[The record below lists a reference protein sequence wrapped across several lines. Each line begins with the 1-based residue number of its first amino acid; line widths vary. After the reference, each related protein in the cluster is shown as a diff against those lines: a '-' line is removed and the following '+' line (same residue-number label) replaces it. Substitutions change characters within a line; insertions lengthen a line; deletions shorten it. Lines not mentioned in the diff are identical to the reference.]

1 MSSGQGGGGHSLA
14 FRVMR
19 LCRPALQVDLG
30 LRFDPGDLV
39 QGEDSYEEDHGLL
52 SGLDLRER
60 EGVYWKRTELERP
73 IDALGLS
80 GLLVLPQ
87 SFGWVFFSYSVALYY
102 RVRETGFQ
110 YFFRHEYSD
119 GKLRRSFHGCGPRNA
134 CRNAANSQ
142 NVVVNWESHET
153 LGFQL
158 LRMLHPRAA
167 QLHVW

>member
-39 QGEDSYEEDHGLL
+39 QGEDCYEEDHGLL
-52 SGLDLRER
+52 SGLDVRER

-87 SFGWVFFSYSVALYY
+87 SFG
-102 RVRETGFQ
+102 
-110 YFFRHEYSD
+110 
-119 GKLRRSFHGCGPRNA
+119 
-134 CRNAANSQ
+134 
-142 NVVVNWESHET
+142 
-153 LGFQL
+153 
-158 LRMLHPRAA
+158 
-167 QLHVW
+167 